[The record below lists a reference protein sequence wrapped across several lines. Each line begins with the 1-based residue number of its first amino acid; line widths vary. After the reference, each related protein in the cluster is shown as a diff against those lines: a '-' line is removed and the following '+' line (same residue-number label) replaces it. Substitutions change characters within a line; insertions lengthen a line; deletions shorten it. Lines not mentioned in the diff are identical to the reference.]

1 MVDERLL
8 APIRRFW
15 TQQEVETSYAKIFAA
30 YGARLDSVTVIVGK
44 SSESESAQGQ
54 VVIAGDDYLRWMDAL
69 EYRLQEYENADAG
82 VGPVVETE
90 HVNFNRRF
98 TGT

>member
-1 MVDERLL
+1 MADERLL

-15 TQQEVETSYAKIFAA
+15 TQYEVEEAYAKIFAA

-54 VVIAGDDYLRWMDAL
+54 VVIDGGDYLSWMAAL
-69 EYRLQEYENADAG
+69 EFRLQEYEATDSG
-82 VGPVVETE
+82 VGPVVPTE
-90 HVNFNRRF
+90 HVNFGHRYTR
-98 TGT
+98 T